1 MQPHTLNTKRQ
12 EIYIKNMVCDSCIKV
27 VRWELERT
35 GFIQVDHVELGKA
48 LLQYNDGVINLEFI
62 SAILQRNGFELITDE
77 ETRLIEQVKST
88 MIQLIIF
95 ENNTNQILR
104 NSDYLAQKLGYSYSH
119 ISKVFNKKET
129 TTLEKYI
136 IRLKIEKV
144 KELISYDELSLS
156 EISFQMGYSSVA
168 HLSGQFK
175 QVTGHSV
182 QDYKKNFQ
190 LNNRTSINK
199 I

>member
-12 EIYIKNMVCDSCIKV
+12 EIFIRNMVCDSCIKV
-27 VRWELERT
+27 VKWELERT
-35 GFIQVDHVELGKA
+35 GFIQVEHVELGKA
-48 LLQYNDGVINLEFI
+48 ILQFNEGVINLDFI
-62 SAILQRNGFELITDE
+62 SAILNRNGFDLISDE
-77 ETRLIEQVKST
+77 ETKLVEQVKAA

-95 ENNTNQILR
+95 GSNTNTILR
-104 NSDYLAQKLGYSYSH
+104 NSDFLAQKLGYSYSH
-119 ISKVFNKKET
+119 ISKVFNKKES

-156 EISFQMGYSSVA
+156 EISYQMGYSSVA
-168 HLSGQFK
+168 HLSAQFK
-175 QVTGHSV
+175 QVAGQSV
-182 QDYKKNFQ
+182 QDYKKDSNHSPRMP
-190 LNNRTSINK
+190 LNK

>member
-1 MQPHTLNTKRQ
+1 MQPHTLNTKRL
-12 EIYIKNMVCDSCIKV
+12 EIHIKNMVCDSCIKV
-27 VRWELERT
+27 VKWELERT
-35 GFIQVDHVELGKA
+35 GFIQVEQVELGKA
-48 LLQYNDGVINLEFI
+48 ILQFNEGVINTEFI
-62 SAILQRNGFELITDE
+62 SAVLHRNGFELITDE
-77 ETRLIEQVKST
+77 DTKLVEKVKST

-95 ENNTNQILR
+95 GNNTNHILR
-104 NSDYLAQKLGYSYSH
+104 NSDFLSQELGYSYSH
-119 ISKVFNKKET
+119 ISKIFNKKET

-190 LNNRTSINK
+190 LSNRTSINK

>member
-1 MQPHTLNTKRQ
+1 
-12 EIYIKNMVCDSCIKV
+12 MVCDSCIKV

-35 GFIQVDHVELGKA
+35 GFIQVEHVELGKA
-48 LLQYNDGVINLEFI
+48 VLQFNEGVINLEFI
-62 SAILQRNGFELITDE
+62 SAVLHRNGFELIIDE
-77 ETRLIEQVKST
+77 ETKLVEQVKST

-95 ENNTNQILR
+95 GNNTNTILR
-104 NSDYLAQKLGYSYSH
+104 NSDFLSQKLGYSYSH
-119 ISKVFNKKET
+119 ISKIFNKKET

-156 EISFQMGYSSVA
+156 EISYQMGYSSVA

-182 QDYKKNFQ
+182 QDFKKNFQ
-190 LNNRTSINK
+190 LTNRTPVNK